1 MRIRKRSIYIISI
14 ISFLFVV
21 GLILLLYF
29 FVIKKGSCTPNQC
42 NNHGTCKDGICTCTS
57 PYTGSDCSDTTSGC
71 NPPCKNNKGTCNS
84 KTNKCNCIFGKC
96 GEDCSLSCGMNG
108 ICGDDNKCVCNPT
121 YTGTIC
127 DKKCTDVCT
136 KAKNPKYTGNCI
148 DGGVCECTTGYAG
161 PECKECS
168 VACAKAKN
176 PNYTG
181 NCIDGDVCECIKG
194 YTGPECTIKCNCSNK
209 GICSNSDI
217 NSCICDIGWT
227 GDKCENPTKFNE
239 FKIVEQPIQNNSP
252 TYGTGWYN
260 NICDVNNYYQI
271 CADQEGNNTEYCSKP
286 ITADIYDSVKD
297 ASTTTDTCHS
307 RL

>member
-1 MRIRKRSIYIISI
+1 MKISKRSIYIISI

-127 DKKCTDVCT
+127 DKECTDVCT
-136 KAKNPKYTGNCI
+136 KTKNPKYTGNCI
-148 DGGVCECTTGYAG
+148 DGGVCECTFPFYG
-161 PECKECS
+161 PTCSDTINMCKTQKIQINWFS
-168 VACAKAKN
+168 SIPGQTVIPMSGIYDFNIVSTKSD
-176 PNYTG
+176 G
-181 NCIDGDVCECIKG
+181 NCVLNVKSPIKG
-194 YTGPECTIKCNCSNK
+194 IPLQYTCNIINYKVNFYKVPFLFNSVPLITDLIETSRTDNTITCTGS
-209 GICSNSDI
+209 
-217 NSCICDIGWT
+217 
-227 GDKCENPTKFNE
+227 P
-239 FKIVEQPIQNNSP
+239 KILNF
-252 TYGTGWYN
+252 
-260 NICDVNNYYQI
+260 
-271 CADQEGNNTEYCSKP
+271 
-286 ITADIYDSVKD
+286 ITCVLTFS
-297 ASTTTDTCHS
+297 
-307 RL
+307 